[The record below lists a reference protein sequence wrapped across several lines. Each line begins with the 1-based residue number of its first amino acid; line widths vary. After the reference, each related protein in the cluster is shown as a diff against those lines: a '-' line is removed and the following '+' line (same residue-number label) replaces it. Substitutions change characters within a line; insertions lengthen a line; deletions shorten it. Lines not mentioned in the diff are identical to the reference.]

1 MAKTTMMW
9 MSVIVHVPV
18 ASMIISYENDCTD
31 NVDVS
36 DGSYASGFNDYK
48 LRIR

>member
-18 ASMIISYENDCTD
+18 ASMIISYDD
-31 NVDVS
+31 DDDVDVS
-36 DGSYASGFNDYK
+36 DSFCASGFHDN
-48 LRIR
+48 